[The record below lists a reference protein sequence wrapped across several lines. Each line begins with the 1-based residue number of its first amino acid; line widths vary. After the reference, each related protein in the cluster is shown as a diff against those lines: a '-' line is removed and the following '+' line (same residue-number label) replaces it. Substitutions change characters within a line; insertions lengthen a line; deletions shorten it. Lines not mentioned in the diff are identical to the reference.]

1 MNEVYTTLM
10 LTGWAF
16 LLASWFPKPFI
27 TDEPKRRLLNIAL
40 AAISLSIFLAAGMT
54 LTYVHYYLNGI
65 D

>member
-1 MNEVYTTLM
+1 M
-10 LTGWAF
+10 LTGWSF

-40 AAISLSIFLAAGMT
+40 AAIALTIFLAAGMT

>member
-1 MNEVYTTLM
+1 MDSIYTTLM

-40 AAISLSIFLAAGMT
+40 AAISLSIFLSAGMT
-54 LTYVHYYLNGI
+54 LAYINYYL
-65 D
+65 